1 MLRKFLVLS
10 LVLCMFLVFGGSA
23 AAGEEKP
30 FDSGELN
37 KFITDI
43 QDIPGLTAAGQK
55 DMDSMQKQGM
65 PDMESMQFSSAKMQ
79 SSIESKGWDTDRFYY
94 VYGHVLGV
102 VALENVDRMTK
113 EVAPQLAEAMRQIQN
128 NPHMSEAQKKEILT
142 QMGEGMSEGN
152 QDLKKVREDINRE
165 VPQSEQ
171 SLVKSRYEDICEA
184 LGMPATPNMNAGN
197 Y

>member
-1 MLRKFLVLS
+1 MWVKFFRVYLML
-10 LVLCMFLVFGGSA
+10 LVFCLLIASGEA
-23 AAGEEKP
+23 ASMEP
-30 FDSGELN
+30 FDAVELD

-43 QDIPGLTAAGQK
+43 QEIPGLTAAGLQ
-55 DMDSMQKQGM
+55 DMDSMQRQGM
-65 PDMESMQFSSAKMQ
+65 SDMESMQLSSTKMQ
-79 SSIESKGWDTDRFYY
+79 SSIESKGWDTNRFYY

-102 VALENVDRMTK
+102 VALENVERMTK

-128 NPHMSEAQKKEILT
+128 NPHMSEAQKKEILQ
-142 QMGEGMSEGN
+142 QMGAGMSEGN
-152 QDLKKVREDINRE
+152 QDLKKVREDINKE

-184 LGMPATPNMNAGN
+184 LGMPAAPNMNAGN